1 MSENTEE
8 FSDNETPIED
18 ISETLETEDVV
29 DTTEIQD
36 VCDIVNMMNEKKPK
50 EIKIVENSKRIS
62 KNQMTKYELVR
73 IIGERTA
80 QLTRGAKPLIKQ
92 NKKTDSLSYK
102 EIAIEE
108 IKLDMTP
115 LKIKR
120 MVLTNDGYQYELW
133 NVNELRKDHLM
144 NILN

>member
-8 FSDNETPIED
+8 FSDNESPIED
-18 ISETLETEDVV
+18 ISETLDTEDVV

-36 VCDIVNMMNEKKPK
+36 VCDIVNLMNDKKPK
-50 EIKIVENSKRIS
+50 EIKLADKNKRIS

-73 IIGERTA
+73 VIGERTS

-92 NKKTDSLSYK
+92 NKKTDKLSYK

-108 IKLDMTP
+108 IKLNMTP

-120 MVLTNDGYQYELW
+120 LVLTNDGYQHEIWYI
-133 NVNELRKDHLM
+133 NELRKDHLM

>member
-1 MSENTEE
+1 MSENTED
-8 FSDNETPIED
+8 FSENDSPNNNVSD
-18 ISETLETEDVV
+18 TLDTEDVADTFEV
-29 DTTEIQD
+29 DDI
-36 VCDIVNMMNEKKPK
+36 CDIVNLMSKKK
-50 EIKIVENSKRIS
+50 EEEIHICDIKKRIS

-73 IIGERTA
+73 ILGERTV

-92 NKKTDSLSYK
+92 NKNTDNLTYK

-108 IKLDMTP
+108 IKLDMIP

-120 MVLTNDGYQYELW
+120 MVSTNNGYQYEIW
-133 NVNELRKDHLM
+133 NVNELKKSHLM

>member
-8 FSDNETPIED
+8 YSETESNVEV
-18 ISETLETEDVV
+18 SETLDTEDVV
-29 DTTEIQD
+29 DATEQD
-36 VCDIVNMMNEKKPK
+36 ICDIMNMITEAKKPPILISSK
-50 EIKIVENSKRIS
+50 EKRIS

-92 NKKTDSLSYK
+92 NKKTDKLSYK

-108 IKLDMTP
+108 IKLNMTP

-120 MVLTNDGYQYELW
+120 LVNTNVGSQYEIW
-133 NVNELRKDHLM
+133 EVNELEKAHLM

>member
-8 FSDNETPIED
+8 Y
-18 ISETLETEDVV
+18 SETESNVEVSDALDTEDVV
-29 DTTEIQD
+29 DATEQD
-36 VCDIVNMMNEKKPK
+36 ICDIMNMIALEKKPPILISSK
-50 EIKIVENSKRIS
+50 EKRIS

-92 NKKTDSLSYK
+92 NKKTDKLSYK

-108 IKLDMTP
+108 IKLNMTP

-120 MVLTNDGYQYELW
+120 LVNTNVGSQYEIW
-133 NVNELRKDHLM
+133 EVNELEKAHLM

>member
-8 FSDNETPIED
+8 FSDNESLTEQV
-18 ISETLETEDVV
+18 SETLDTDDVV
-29 DTTEIQD
+29 DTIEIQD
-36 VCDIVNMMNEKKPK
+36 ICDIVNLMNEKKSK
-50 EIKIVENSKRIS
+50 KIILADKNKRIS
-62 KNQMTKYELVR
+62 KNQLTKYELVR

-92 NKKTDSLSYK
+92 NKNTDKLSYK

-108 IKLDMTP
+108 MKLNMTP
-115 LKIKR
+115 FKIKR
-120 MVLTNDGYQYELW
+120 LVLTNNRYQQEIWYI
-133 NVNELRKDHLM
+133 NELKKDHLI

>member
-1 MSENTEE
+1 MKE
-8 FSDNETPIED
+8 
-18 ISETLETEDVV
+18 
-29 DTTEIQD
+29 
-36 VCDIVNMMNEKKPK
+36 K
-50 EIKIVENSKRIS
+50 EIKIADKNKRLS

-73 IIGERTA
+73 ILGERTS

-92 NKKTDSLSYK
+92 NSKTDKLSYK

-108 IKLDMTP
+108 IKLNMTP

-120 MVLTNDGYQYELW
+120 LVSTNDGYQYEIW
-133 NVNELRKDHLM
+133 YINELRKEHLM

>member
-1 MSENTEE
+1 MSENTED
-8 FSDNETPIED
+8 FSDSENTIEE
-18 ISETLETEDVV
+18 ISENLNTEDVI
-29 DTTEIQD
+29 DTIETQD
-36 VCDIVNMMNEKKPK
+36 ICDIVNLMNEKKEK
-50 EIKIVENSKRIS
+50 EIKIAGPTKRLS

-73 IIGERTA
+73 ILGERTA

-92 NKKTDSLSYK
+92 NKQTEKLSYK

-108 IKLDMTP
+108 IKLNMTP

-120 MVLTNDGYQYELW
+120 LVSTNNGYQYEIW
-133 NVNELRKDHLM
+133 NINELRKDHLM

>member
-8 FSDNETPIED
+8 YSETESNVEV
-18 ISETLETEDVV
+18 SETLDTEDVV
-29 DTTEIQD
+29 DVTEQD
-36 VCDIVNMMNEKKPK
+36 ICDIMNMIALEKKIPILIAPK
-50 EIKIVENSKRIS
+50 EKRIS
-62 KNQMTKYELVR
+62 KQQMTKYELVR

-92 NKKTDSLSYK
+92 NKKTDKLSYK

-108 IKLDMTP
+108 MKLNMTP

-120 MVLTNDGYQYELW
+120 LVNTNVGSQYEIW
-133 NVNELRKDHLM
+133 EVNELEKAHLM

>member
-1 MSENTEE
+1 MSENTED
-8 FSDNETPIED
+8 FSDTETPIED
-18 ISETLETEDVV
+18 ISETLDTEDVI
-29 DTTEIQD
+29 DTIETQD
-36 VCDIVNMMNEKKPK
+36 VCDIVNLMNENKEK
-50 EIKIVENSKRIS
+50 EIKIADSSKRLS

-73 IIGERTA
+73 ILGERTA

-92 NKKTDSLSYK
+92 NKQTEKLTYK

-108 IKLDMTP
+108 IKLNMTP

-120 MVLTNDGYQYELW
+120 LVSTNNGYQYEIW
-133 NVNELRKDHLM
+133 YINELRKDHLM

>member
-8 FSDNETPIED
+8 FSDNESPNID
-18 ISETLETEDVV
+18 ASETLDTEDVI
-29 DTTEIQD
+29 DTTDATDI
-36 VCDIVNMMNEKKPK
+36 CNIVNLMTEEKPK
-50 EIKIVENSKRIS
+50 EIKIVDKEKRIS
-62 KNQMTKYELVR
+62 KNQITKYELVR

-92 NKKTDSLSYK
+92 NKNTDTLSYK

-108 IKLDMTP
+108 IKLNMTP

-120 MVLTNDGYQYELW
+120 LVLTNNGYQYEIW
-133 NVNELRKDHLM
+133 FINELRKDHLM